1 MSIKNI
7 MRTDLVTIAMDE
19 TLATVRDTF
28 DLVTF
33 HHLLVV
39 DNGKLVGVVSDRD
52 YLKSINTTL
61 GTPVETTRDLNA
73 LNIKVHRIMSRN
85 LVTVKETDSLFELV
99 SAFHIN
105 KVSCVPVVDEY
116 FVPQG
121 IVSWKDIVSALA
133 KNMSKKEEKV

>member
-1 MSIKNI
+1 MSIKAL
-7 MRTDLVTIAMDE
+7 MSTDLVTISMDE

-39 DNGKLVGVVSDRD
+39 DNGKLVGIVSDRD
-52 YLKSINTTL
+52 YLKSINSTL
-61 GTPVETTRDLNA
+61 GTPVETTRDLFA
-73 LNIKVHRIMSRN
+73 LNIKVHRIMSRE
-85 LVTVKETDSLFELV
+85 LVTVKETDSLFDLV
-99 SAFHIN
+99 SAFHVN

-121 IVSWKDIVSALA
+121 IVSWKDIVDALA
-133 KNMSKKEEKV
+133 KNMTKKAEKV

>member
-1 MSIKNI
+1 MSIKAL
-7 MRTDLVTIAMDE
+7 MSTDLVTISMDE

-39 DNGKLVGVVSDRD
+39 DDGKLVGIVSDRD
-52 YLKSINTTL
+52 YLKSINSTL
-61 GTPVETTRDLNA
+61 GTPVETTRDLFA
-73 LNIKVHRIMSRN
+73 LNIKVHRIMSRE

-99 SAFHIN
+99 SAFHVN

-121 IVSWKDIVSALA
+121 IVSWKDIVDALA
-133 KNMSKKEEKV
+133 KNMTKKEEKV